1 MQYQFNAIDILA
13 AREGRTTAAIV
24 LEALNTAPTINQA
37 AEKLG
42 VSYRTL
48 YRCIRELRVEST
60 TTYYIPEQSE
70 QGVA

>member
-1 MQYQFNAIDILA
+1 MFQIELTA

-48 YRCIRELRVEST
+48 YRWIRELGVESN
-60 TTYYIPEQSE
+60 TTYYIPESE